1 MGTIK
6 SFIFYTTDGF
16 TEDNSCNKIE
26 NCQVLG
32 WSKGKTA
39 QQAFKNLIEE
49 NLYLKESDFED
60 IRCQELS
67 NEKVYYF
74 SLRN

>member
-1 MGTIK
+1 MGAIK
-6 SFIFYTTDGF
+6 SFIFYTADGF

-39 QQAFKNLIEE
+39 QKAFINLVKE
-49 NLYLKESDFED
+49 NEYLNKMNFNEVM
-60 IRCQELS
+60 CQELS

-74 SLRN
+74 SLGT